1 MSPLDGFESFIYRFQ
16 RPDGE
21 FILRIGHSGR
31 RSPEM
36 IHGEVDWINYLS
48 DHGVTVAR
56 AILSTSRNLVEA
68 IEDEQGGQ
76 FLCTAF
82 VRAPGGEI
90 QREQINERFFRAYG
104 SLIGK
109 MHALSKTYEPSNPAW
124 RREEWDG
131 ESNNTVDRQLP
142 AAETAMQEIYHRL
155 FIHLQG
161 LPCEAGGYGII
172 HQDAHPG
179 NFFIDENYTMT
190 LFDFDD
196 CVYGHFIYDIAM
208 VIFYVSLQEKDPAAF
223 MERFLPVFL
232 TAYSRENRLDPGWLK
247 EIPNFLKL
255 REIDLFAAILFTFG
269 EHPADQWAA
278 RYMQGR
284 RERIEK
290 DVPFLEFEWESMA
303 RYLQG
308 SV

>member
-1 MSPLDGFESFIYRFQ
+1 MLRVRSLWNIHHEGLARSPSAAGPKKDPYAIAARFNNTILHCARELYDIQADSMSPLDGFESFIYRFQ

-131 ESNNTVDRQLP
+131 EMP
-142 AAETAMQEIYHRL
+142 AAWGASTRGLSPRPPRPRRATGETDPREGVPGGIARASSRGSWRRDHAGRVRAHRADGVL
-155 FIHLQG
+155 
-161 LPCEAGGYGII
+161 
-172 HQDAHPG
+172 DASPRPH
-179 NFFIDENYTMT
+179 
-190 LFDFDD
+190 
-196 CVYGHFIYDIAM
+196 
-208 VIFYVSLQEKDPAAF
+208 
-223 MERFLPVFL
+223 
-232 TAYSRENRLDPGWLK
+232 
-247 EIPNFLKL
+247 
-255 REIDLFAAILFTFG
+255 
-269 EHPADQWAA
+269 AA
-278 RYMQGR
+278 RIR
-284 RERIEK
+284 SPSR
-290 DVPFLEFEWESMA
+290 
-303 RYLQG
+303 
-308 SV
+308 